1 MPMYLTSEDVQDIV
15 QLLDSLP
22 VSELQLRTDRFEL
35 ILRRAPGGGWTQ
47 ATQVLA
53 PPTVLAGP
61 GQDAPASQ
69 DTPAGQDSGPGPA
82 RTAPPSRPGLTEVR
96 APLPGTFYRAPR
108 PGSPPFVEAGSTVSD
123 DTVVGIIETMKLM
136 NSVFAGCHGTV
147 AELCVANAEFAAQD
161 TVLMRIDPA

>member
-35 ILRRAPGGGWTQ
+35 ILRRAPDGGWTQ

-53 PPTVLAGP
+53 PPTALAGP
-61 GQDAPASQ
+61 DGQAADPGS
-69 DTPAGQDSGPGPA
+69 PAGQDTGPGPA
-82 RTAPPSRPGLTEVR
+82 RTAAPPRPGLAEVR

-147 AELCVANAEFAAQD
+147 AELCVANGEFAAQD
-161 TVLMRIDPA
+161 TVLMRIDPG